1 VCEVVSVKED
11 VAVCGTIDFQF
22 AVKNSQKEKE
32 TIVSLSVD
40 RMTSLNRGI
49 HYTVGVT

>member
-1 VCEVVSVKED
+1 VKED